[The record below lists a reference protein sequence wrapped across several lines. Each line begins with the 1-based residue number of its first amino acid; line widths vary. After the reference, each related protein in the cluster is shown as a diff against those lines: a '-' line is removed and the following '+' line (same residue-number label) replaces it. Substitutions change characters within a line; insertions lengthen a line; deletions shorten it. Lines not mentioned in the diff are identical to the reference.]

1 MSANAWRHGL
11 RIVAARPLTFAVYL
25 AHYLVFY
32 TLPLASGLILR
43 AVFDALSGRAPAGP
57 NVWSLVALMAGVE
70 VARLVVIYSTVRFG
84 QGFHLGLAS
93 LMRGA
98 MLNWLVSGPGAR
110 AAVGS
115 AGEVVSRFRDDV
127 EAMDDFMEAWID
139 LSGEM
144 LLCLGA
150 LAIMFSINAA
160 ITTAVVLPL
169 IAIVTLTDRLT
180 GRIQRLRAASRET
193 GAQVAGFIAEAF
205 GAVQTLQVAVAEDRV
220 VAHLDGLNAARR
232 RAALSDRLLSA
243 IMEGLAANIAG
254 VGMGLVLLLAA
265 AAMRRGAFSVGD
277 FALFASYV
285 GLAGGGPRWIG
296 RILAR
301 RRQAEVSILRM
312 QALMSGAEPL
322 ALTSPTSREPNLV
335 PAAPLQ
341 SFTVRGLSYRFPGSE
356 RGVADIDLTL
366 VKGGFTVITGPVGA
380 GKTTLLR
387 CLLGLLPSDAG
398 EIRWNGAPVDDPASF
413 MIPPRCAYT
422 PQAPRLFSETV
433 RDNVALG
440 HAASDAEIAVAV
452 ERAVLDGDVARLGG
466 LDTLVGA
473 RGVTLS
479 GGQIQRLAAARMFV
493 RGAELT
499 VFDDLSSALD
509 VETEQRLWQG
519 LSDRGDQTVL
529 AVSHRREAFRRADQ
543 ILVMAHGRIVA
554 RGTYEALLAAES
566 IPSPLAGEGGPEGI
580 G

>member
-1 MSANAWRHGL
+1 MTANAWRHGL
-11 RIVAARPLTFAVYL
+11 RIVAARPLTFAIYL

-57 NVWSLVALMAGVE
+57 NVWTLVALMAGVE

-98 MLNWLVSGPGAR
+98 MLNWLVSGSGAR

-127 EAMDDFMEAWID
+127 GAMDDFMEAWID

-150 LAIMFSINAA
+150 LAVMFSINAA
-160 ITTAVVLPL
+160 ITVVVVLPL
-169 IAIVTLTDRLT
+169 IAIVTLTDRLAA
-180 GRIQRLRAASRET
+180 RIQRLRAASRE
-193 GAQVAGFIAEAF
+193 ASACVAGFVAEAF
-205 GAVQTLQVAVAEDRV
+205 GAVQTIQVAAAEGRFVARLDR
-220 VAHLDGLNAARR
+220 LNATRGQ
-232 RAALSDRLLSA
+232 AALNDRFLTSVLD
-243 IMEGLAANIAG
+243 GLAANIAG

-265 AAMRRGAFSVGD
+265 GAMRRGQFTVGD

-296 RILAR
+296 RTLAR
-301 RRQAEVSILRM
+301 RRQAEVSIGRM
-312 QALMSGAEPL
+312 QALMSGAGPL
-322 ALTSPTSREPNLV
+322 ALTGRAARQPDLV
-335 PAAPLQ
+335 HAAPLQ
-341 SFTVRGLSYRFPGSE
+341 SLTVRGLGYRFPGSE
-356 RGVADIDLTL
+356 RGIANIDLTL
-366 VKGGFTVITGPVGA
+366 AKGGFTVITGPVGS

-387 CLLGLLPSDAG
+387 CLLGLLPSDVG
-398 EIRWNGAPVDDPASF
+398 EIRWNGELVADPASF
-413 MIPPRCAYT
+413 MVPPRCAYT

-433 RDNVALG
+433 RENIGMG

-452 ERAVLDGDVARLGG
+452 ELAVLDSDIVRLGG
-466 LDTLVGA
+466 LDTMVGA

-479 GGQIQRLAAARMFV
+479 GGQIQRTAAARMFV
-493 RGAELT
+493 RGADLL

-509 VETEQRLWQG
+509 VETEQRLWRG
-519 LSDRGDQTVL
+519 LLDRGDLTWL
-529 AVSHRREAFRRADQ
+529 AVSHRHEAFRRADQ
-543 ILVMAHGRIVA
+543 ILVMNHGRIVA
-554 RGTYEALLAAES
+554 HGTYEVLLAGGLFSE
-566 IPSPLAGEGGPEGI
+566 LGGER
-580 G
+580 

>member
-1 MSANAWRHGL
+1 MSASAWRHGL

-84 QGFHLGLAS
+84 QGFHLGLAAQ
-93 LMRGA
+93 MRGA
-98 MLNWLVSGPGAR
+98 MLDWLVAGRGAR
-110 AAVGS
+110 AGVGS
-115 AGEVVSRFRDDV
+115 PGEVVSRFRDDV

-160 ITTAVVLPL
+160 ITVAVVLPL
-169 IAIVTLTDRLT
+169 IGIVTLTDRLT
-180 GRIQRLRAASRET
+180 GRIQRLRAASRAA

-205 GAVQTLQVAVAEDRV
+205 GAVQALQVAAAEDRV
-220 VAHLDGLNAARR
+220 VAHLDELNEARR
-232 RAALSDRLLSA
+232 RTALSDRLLSA
-243 IMEGLAANIAG
+243 IMDGLAANIAG

-265 AAMRRGAFSVGD
+265 DAMRRGAFSVGD
-277 FALFASYV
+277 FALFASYI

-301 RRQAEVSILRM
+301 RRQAQVSILRM

-322 ALTSPTSREPNLV
+322 ALTARASRAPHPV
-335 PAAPLQ
+335 HAAPLQ
-341 SFTVRGLSYRFPGSE
+341 SLTVRGLGYRCPASE
-356 RGVADIDLTL
+356 RGIADIDLTL
-366 VKGGFTVITGPVGA
+366 AKGGFTVITGPVGA

-387 CLLGLLPSDAG
+387 CLLGLLPIDAG
-398 EIRWNGAPVDDPASF
+398 EVRWNGEPVEDPASF
-413 MIPPRCAYT
+413 MGPPRCAYT

-433 RDNVALG
+433 RDNISMG
-440 HAASDAEIAVAV
+440 HAASDIEIAA
-452 ERAVLDGDVARLGG
+452 ALDLAILDGDVVRLGG
-466 LDTLVGA
+466 LDTPVGA

-479 GGQIQRLAAARMFV
+479 GGQIQRMAAARMFV
-493 RGAELT
+493 RDAELM

-519 LSDRGDQTVL
+519 LANRADLTCL
-529 AVSHRREAFRRADQ
+529 AVSHRHEAFRRADQ
-543 ILVMAHGRIVA
+543 ILVMDHGRVVA
-554 RGTYEALLAAES
+554 RGAYKALLAAGS
-566 IPSPLAGEGGPEGI
+566 LPSPAREEET
-580 G
+580 